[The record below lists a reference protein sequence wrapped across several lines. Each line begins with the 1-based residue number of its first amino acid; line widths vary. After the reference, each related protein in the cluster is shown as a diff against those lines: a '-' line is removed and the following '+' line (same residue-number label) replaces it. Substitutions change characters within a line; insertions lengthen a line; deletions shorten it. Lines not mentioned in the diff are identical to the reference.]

1 MKTEICH
8 QIFFEN
14 QIEKAA
20 YSDKHTEKR
29 VKRKIILRQQT
40 HMHKKRFHKI
50 SVISWIHLQ
59 RSNLK
64 LSVGCLEI

>member
-8 QIFFEN
+8 QIFFETKSKKQPIVTN
-14 QIEKAA
+14 TQRKG
-20 YSDKHTEKR
+20 